1 MKYSSPIIFTLLFC
15 SVGIASEDETI
26 GEMLKR
32 MKAQG
37 SDKVYNN
44 KADSD
49 LPADRQFSHPVKKRV
64 DYSNIKPPAMRELD
78 DQGEVSDTDRL
89 ERVTDQ
95 QIAELYKIAEK
106 LKNSPNRGE
115 VWLRLAELYIEKA
128 AYVQS
133 RKQKEYE
140 SKLKQYNDKKASIK
154 PKVDNDES
162 KTYNNKAIQLYE
174 YFIRDF
180 NGDPKMDQALYFLGY
195 NYFEVEDVSKGTA
208 YYKRLID
215 EHPKSNYVTEANF
228 SVAEYYFDN
237 EKWDKAFAE
246 YSKVIKSKNPRL
258 YAFGLYKG
266 AWCLYKMKRASD
278 GIRYLESIIRLAKNQ
293 RESGDQGSKELKM
306 SKLDEEAKRDL
317 VLFFIDGGEVEK
329 ANDYFRNLLGD
340 RASTEL
346 EKLGYYY
353 SEKGFKD
360 KANFLFRDLVNQN
373 KMSPK
378 AFDYQYQIVSNHSNL
393 TAGQKFKEELYIL
406 VREYGPDSAWYKEN
420 SENKPVIENSIKVT
434 ESFLRSYILQQHQ
447 TAQNSKGKFSQEAA
461 LEGYKLYLNDF
472 KSSPHY
478 TEMMFY
484 YGELLYDVGKFGD
497 AAEQY
502 AWVAKNGA
510 KTKYGSKA
518 SMNMILGLEKDLPP
532 EEELLKRS
540 KNNTEK
546 LDLDPKVKKFIE
558 NAEWYLTNYPKGDK
572 NVELRFKI
580 ARLYYLS
587 NHFDEAEVHFKKV
600 VATAPK
606 SKQAEYST
614 NLLLDI
620 YNLKKD
626 YKGLEKAAEELL
638 KNPNAANSQS
648 ANEVKSILEKASFK
662 AGSDLEEHKDYM
674 GSADK
679 FMEFAKKYPNS
690 PLTPSARFNAGV
702 NYERANRVA
711 LSLAAFETVL
721 KSSGGDAPRLQE
733 KTYKILPR
741 MYQDLGYYSK
751 AAEAN
756 VVAAEKAG
764 KDKSAANYYYN
775 AALLYDALN
784 NVDKAVKNYQ
794 IYYKLAPERDRP
806 DIQFKIADLYKRNKM
821 HEMAI
826 NFYKSYVASG
836 KEPEKIVE
844 SQYSISKIY
853 KDMHDTSKSNYWAS
867 QTVKRQQELV
877 PKLKGPGAQF
887 AAKIR
892 FGKAEMMYN
901 ELKAVDIP
909 AEAAKMKK
917 ATDKKLN
924 LLNQLNTELTEIIK
938 YDSSEEI
945 VGSLSLLGRANDHL
959 ADAFLKAPIPKE
971 IKDEAQ
977 IKQYQE
983 IIKENIKPFQ
993 AKSFES
999 FKAAI
1004 KQARDLETY
1013 NEYYFLSLNYIK
1025 EVDPGFAFDKGE
1037 KAFLQINSD
1046 WMGVK

>member
-1 MKYSSPIIFTLLFC
+1 MNYKLFFTVTLFLGPA
-15 SVGIASEDETI
+15 VFAAQGETI
-26 GEMLKR
+26 GEMMRR
-32 MKAQG
+32 MKSQG
-37 SDKVYNN
+37 SDRVYTN
-44 KADSD
+44 KSDSE
-49 LPADRQFSHPVKKRV
+49 LPADRQFSLPSKKRV
-64 DYSNIKPPAMRELD
+64 DYTNIKPPASRDMSERAEN
-78 DQGEVSDTDRL
+78 SDRDRL

-95 QIAELYKIAEK
+95 QISELYKIVEK

-128 AYVQS
+128 AYVHG
-133 RKQKEYE
+133 RKQAIYE
-140 SKLKQYNDKKASIK
+140 EKLKRFNDKKLSTK
-154 PKVDNDES
+154 PRIEDEES
-162 KTYNNKAIQLYE
+162 KEYNNKAIQLYE

-180 NGDPKMDQALYFLGY
+180 KGDPKMDQALYFLGY
-195 NYFEVEDVSKGTA
+195 NYFEVGDVKRGTA

-228 SVAEYYFDN
+228 SIAEYYFDN
-237 EKWDKAFAE
+237 EKWDTAYTE
-246 YSKVIKSKNPRL
+246 YTKVIKSKSPRL

-266 AWCLYKMKRASD
+266 AWCLYKMKRAQD
-278 GIRYLESIIRLAKNQ
+278 GIRFLESIIRLSKNQ
-293 RESGDQGSKELKM
+293 KESGDQESKLLNI
-306 SKLDEEAKRDL
+306 SKLDEEARRDL
-317 VLFFIDGGEVEK
+317 VLFYIDGGDVERS
-329 ANDYFRNLLGD
+329 NEYFRNLLGE
-340 RASTEL
+340 RAPAEL

-360 KANFLFRDLVNQN
+360 KANLVFRELISQN
-373 KMSPK
+373 KMNPK
-378 AFDYQYQIVSNHSNL
+378 SFDYQYQIVSNYSNL
-393 TAGQKFKEELYIL
+393 NTSQKFKEEFYVL
-406 VREYGPDSAWYKEN
+406 VREYGPDSAWYKTNSAEKSIVEN
-420 SENKPVIENSIKVT
+420 SSKVT

-472 KSSPHY
+472 KSSSHY
-478 TEMMFY
+478 PEMMFF
-484 YGELLYDVGKFGD
+484 YGELLYDVGKFGE

-518 SMNMILGLEKDLPP
+518 SINMILGLEKDLPS
-532 EEELLKRS
+532 EEELLKKS
-540 KNNTEK
+540 KNSTAK
-546 LDLDPKVKKFIE
+546 LELDPKVKKFME
-558 NAEWYLTNYPKGDK
+558 NAEWYLTNYPKGEK

-587 NHFDEAEVHFKKV
+587 NHFDEAEVNFKKV
-600 VATAPK
+600 IAMAPK

-626 YKGLEKAAEELL
+626 YKGLEKAAEDLL
-638 KNPNAANSQS
+638 SNPNTANSPS
-648 ANEVKSILEKASFK
+648 AVGIKSVLERAAFK
-662 AGSDLEEHKDYM
+662 AGSDLEERKDYF
-674 GSADK
+674 GAAER
-679 FMEFAKKYPNS
+679 FIEFAKKYPNS
-690 PLTPSARFNAGV
+690 SLVPSANFNAGV
-702 NYERANRVA
+702 DYERANRLA

-721 KSSGGDAPRLQE
+721 KSTGPEAPRLQE

-751 AAEAN
+751 AADAN

-764 KDKSAANYYYN
+764 KDPSASNYYYN

-784 NVDKAVKNYQ
+784 SVDKAVKNYQ
-794 IYYKLAPERDRP
+794 IYSKHAPERDKP
-806 DIQFKIADLYKRNKM
+806 DLQYKIADLYKRNKM
-821 HEMAI
+821 HELAI
-826 NFYKSYVASG
+826 NYYKTYSATG
-836 KEPEKIVE
+836 KNPEKIIE
-844 SQYSISKIY
+844 SLYNISQIY
-853 KDMHDTSKSNYWAS
+853 KEMHDVAKSSYWAG

-877 PKLKGPGAQF
+877 PKLKGPGAHF

-892 FGKAEMMYN
+892 FAKVESMYN
-901 ELKAVDIP
+901 ELKALTIP
-909 AEAAKMKK
+909 AESAKMKK

-945 VGSLSLLGRANDHL
+945 VASLSLLGRANDNL
-959 ADAFLKAPIPKE
+959 ADSFLTAPIPKE

-977 IKQYQE
+977 IKQYKD
-983 IIKENIKPFQ
+983 IIKTNVKPFQ
-993 AKSFES
+993 AKSLES

-1025 EVDPGFAFDKGE
+1025 EVEPGFVFEKGE
-1037 KAFLQINSD
+1037 KAISQINTD